1 MTEAPGRALEAFFTP
16 PEPAAVAGRT
26 LIVVDTLRA
35 TTAITTLI
43 AGGALAVYPCSSHEA
58 ARHVAAALPGS
69 RLCGETNGLAPPG
82 FDFGNSPVEFA
93 ALDTE
98 GWTVVLSTTN
108 GTRALALAAQA
119 SGTLVGCLR
128 NRAAVAVAAQAVFGE
143 PVAAQAVSGEPGAG
157 EPAIVCGGEEG
168 GTTASVE
175 DAFTAGAVIERLIAL
190 DRRQEPEPVWR
201 LSSGARLMRRA
212 FLAYEGSAEAA
223 FADSPHAGELRALGF
238 AADLTYAAEL
248 DVETCV
254 PRASIDEAGRV
265 VVRGGS

>member
-1 MTEAPGRALEAFFTP
+1 MTEAPDRALQAFFTP

-58 ARHVAAALPGS
+58 ARRLAAALPGS
-69 RLCGETNGLAPPG
+69 RLCGETNGLPPPG

-143 PVAAQAVSGEPGAG
+143 PVAAQAVSGEP
-157 EPAIVCGGEEG
+157 AIVCAGEEG
-168 GTTASVE
+168 GTVASVE